1 MPPQRLFL
9 RAWPAARSPP
19 LPPPHFLPP
28 FRNSRSNSSS
38 PSGAS
43 ERLPPLQAPGTK
55 GWRGLASA
63 IRAVEG
69 RTLGGGKIEGADR
82 ATEPLVD
89 VVRGVRDYGT
99 GPAAQRGRPGGI
111 VEWRP
116 LQLSRIH
123 ACRWHRTVCP
133 NLVRY
138 RRISF
143 SVRAPGQSHCPRYP
157 NPFIPTY
164 PPSHPTCPVVCRHRK
179 PVNDRIVVL
188 EMVHRVDHAT
198 SQHAR

>member
-19 LPPPHFLPP
+19 LPPPPFLPP

-89 VVRGVRDYGT
+89 VVRGVRDDGT

-164 PPSHPTCPVVCRHRK
+164 PPSHPTCPVVCLHRK